1 MTTYLHLPGNAIY
14 HIQSKTG
21 TPLCAQKS
29 RRSFHFSPV
38 LPPTRRLCPRCQK
51 TAETPKLKYK
61 SFAVHLTDGEFEKI
75 AELAGKEGV
84 SQKQIVERAIRAY
97 LP

>member
-29 RRSFHFSPV
+29 RRSFYFSPV

-51 TAETPKLKYK
+51 MAEIPQLKHK
-61 SFAVHLTDGEFEKI
+61 SFTVHLTELEFERI
-75 AELAGKEGV
+75 VELAKEKGM
-84 SQKQIVERAIRAY
+84 SQKQIIEGAIRAF
-97 LP
+97 LL